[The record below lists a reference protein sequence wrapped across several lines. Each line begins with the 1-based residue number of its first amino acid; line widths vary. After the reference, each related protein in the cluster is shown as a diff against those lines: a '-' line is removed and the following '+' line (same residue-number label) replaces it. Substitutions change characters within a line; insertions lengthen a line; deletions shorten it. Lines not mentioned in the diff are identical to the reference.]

1 MGCRSSKA
9 TAAPFPSLAESNQND
24 SAKAEVEEPTSVDA
38 ATPLEGAAPMEPTVE
53 ENLDQEPKSG
63 QTDAATQESKDEGK
77 LDALM
82 TADANQTHAVSD
94 LTPSKKLDDAQNFA
108 EHEEEQDDLQLKQ
121 QQTKDVPVEVT
132 HPQTSGL
139 CCC

>member
-38 ATPLEGAAPMEPTVE
+38 ATPLEGAAPMEPIVE

-82 TADANQTHAVSD
+82 TADANQTGALSD
-94 LTPSKKLDDAQNFA
+94 LTPAMKLDGTQNFA
-108 EHEEEQDDLQLKQ
+108 EHKEEDDLQQQ
-121 QQTKDVPVEVT
+121 QQTKDALVEVAQ
-132 HPQTSGL
+132 PQTSGW
-139 CCC
+139 CSCK